1 MQDQNRQ
8 IFTLSDLGKS
18 LRSVIERNYSSTYW
32 VKAEIAKLNH
42 YPRSGHCYPELVHKT
57 GNIVHAQMR
66 STIWADDFK
75 QINKLFT
82 DTTGEQLNEGMAILF
97 RASVTFHPVYGLSLQ
112 IWEIEPAFTLG
123 ELALRKNQ
131 NIVRLRE
138 EGLFDR
144 NRSAPMPILP
154 KRVAVISVETSKG
167 YNDFLAII
175 KSYEQRYSVWHFLF
189 PSILQG
195 DKAVEGIISQ
205 LRIIKQASGQFD
217 IVAIIRGGGGDIGLS
232 CYDDYS
238 LAREIALCPLPV
250 ISGIGHSTNE
260 TIAEMVAW
268 ANKITPTD
276 VGYFIIEKFRDYELR
291 IENCRK
297 SINNIVIDQID
308 FQKQKV
314 ETLTDKL
321 IGTSQGNVVKQ
332 KHLIM
337 NCARKVAVNT
347 INICKHQ
354 SKNLEN
360 LAHNITIKPAKTILR
375 QKFRIAKHTLLV
387 QKGVEL
393 FINKAENQL
402 KGYSENI
409 RLSDPVKIL
418 GRGYSITMNNSQI
431 VTGPSKL
438 KKGDTIQTYFLE
450 GTVRSVVTDSDKQ
463 LK

>member
-1 MQDQNRQ
+1 LQDQNRQ

-57 GNIVHAQMR
+57 GTIIHAQMR

-75 QINKLFT
+75 QINKLFA

-97 RASVTFHPVYGLSLQ
+97 RASVTYHPVYGLSLQ
-112 IWEIEPAFTLG
+112 IWEVEPAFTLG

-138 EGLFDR
+138 EGLFDL
-144 NRSAPMPILP
+144 NRSAPMAILP

-175 KSYEQRYSVWHFLF
+175 KTYEQRFRVWHFLF

-195 DKAVEGIISQ
+195 DKAVEGIIAQ

-217 IVAIIRGGGGDIGLS
+217 MVAIIRGGGGDIGLS

-260 TIAEMVAW
+260 TIAEMVAY

-276 VGYFIIEKFRDYELR
+276 VGYYIIEKFRDYEGR

-297 SINNIVIDQID
+297 SINNIVVDQID
-308 FQKQKV
+308 SQKQRV
-314 ETLTDKL
+314 EASTGKL
-321 IGTSQGNVVKQ
+321 IGASLGNIRKH

-337 NCARKVAVNT
+337 NCARKAAVNS
-347 INICKHQ
+347 INVCKHQ

-360 LAHNITIKPAKTILR
+360 IAHSLTTKPVKNILG
-375 QKFRIAKHTLLV
+375 QKFRVEKQRLLA
-387 QKGVEL
+387 QKGVDMIL
-393 FINKAENQL
+393 QKAESQL
-402 KGYSENI
+402 KGFSENI
-409 RLSDPVKIL
+409 RLLDPLKIL
-418 GRGYSITMNNSQI
+418 GRGYSITMNNGQV

-438 KKGDTIQTYFLE
+438 KKGDAIQTYFLE
-450 GTVRSVVTDSDKQ
+450 GAVPSVVTDSENS
-463 LK
+463 